1 MDKARHVSFT
11 LIQSLVANLAS
22 AAKALVLTSATIL
35 STGMFVPEA
44 QAKDLSNRLG
54 IGFKNQSSVE
64 LPGVAVQYWPGAELG
79 LSAALGLDTQTNNSK
94 FSAMLKLYR
103 VIFPEDNLNFYLG
116 AGAGI
121 LSIEAGGANES
132 GFELLGFAGV
142 ELFLAGLEN
151 VGFSF
156 EMGTAITSISSGTR
170 FRTMGDSPVRAGITF
185 YF

>member
-1 MDKARHVSFT
+1 M
-11 LIQSLVANLAS
+11 
-22 AAKALVLTSATIL
+22 ALVTAFIRSFVIPAFALFL
-35 STGMFVPEA
+35 STSLFVPAA

-54 IGFKNQSSVE
+54 VGFKNQSSVE
-64 LPGVAVQYWPGAELG
+64 MPGVAVQYWPGAELG
-79 LSAALGLDTQTNNSK
+79 LSAALGIDTQTNNSK

-121 LSIEAGGANES
+121 LSIESSGTNES
-132 GFELLGFAGV
+132 GFEILGFAGV
-142 ELFLAGLEN
+142 EFFLSGLEN

-156 EMGTAITSISSGTR
+156 ETGTAITSLSSGTR

>member
-1 MDKARHVSFT
+1 MNIARIGSIFISVSSFKC
-11 LIQSLVANLAS
+11 VLA
-22 AAKALVLTSATIL
+22 ALATISSL
-35 STGMFVPEA
+35 FCMAPEA
-44 QAKDLSNRLG
+44 EAKDLANRLG

-121 LSIEAGGANES
+121 LSIESSGTNES

-156 EMGTAITSISSGTR
+156 EAGTAITSISSGTR

>member
-1 MDKARHVSFT
+1 MKKARLLSVFVTALAVIVSIFSFAP
-11 LIQSLVANLAS
+11 QA
-22 AAKALVLTSATIL
+22 
-35 STGMFVPEA
+35 E
-44 QAKDLSNRLG
+44 AKDLSNRLG

-79 LSAALGLDTQTNNSK
+79 LSAALGIDTQTNNSK